1 MSVCQRGRACVWHS
15 MSKWA
20 AVRVPADYVRHRQDE
35 VEEGGD

>member
-20 AVRVPADYVRHRQDE
+20 AVRVPADYVRHRLDE
-35 VEEGGD
+35 VKEGGD